1 MANDIGRAMARLKH
15 RDIRTRRRAVRTLF
29 EHDDA
34 AVLEAFQP
42 LLDDQDS
49 WFVSKALDAY
59 RMWGITAGSEAIA
72 VLLRHSNLDVR
83 RAGANLLAPLGQ
95 AGKELAI
102 EALSDEDGVVQRKAA
117 KALLLFHEATAA
129 ERLVD
134 HANDAVRITGMNHPT
149 LPEEA
154 LRLGLEDPNDG
165 VRQAALDNAFK
176 REIQV
181 TMDVLMP
188 FLEAGIQTVNILI
201 WTAKNE
207 PEHLGD
213 LTSRIKA
220 TDMKALSDHLRSE
233 VESSDEPL
241 IRHLIDGGLLKPV
254 AQWVISQGASEDD
267 LRWSLINDER
277 MHVIERSKLLERL
290 IGRADEPA
298 VIKQT
303 QALLSTTDNELLK
316 VACENLST
324 AASELNS

>member
-1 MANDIGRAMARLKH
+1 
-15 RDIRTRRRAVRTLF
+15 
-29 EHDDA
+29 
-34 AVLEAFQP
+34 
-42 LLDDQDS
+42 
-49 WFVSKALDAY
+49 
-59 RMWGITAGSEAIA
+59 
-72 VLLRHSNLDVR
+72 
-83 RAGANLLAPLGQ
+83 
-95 AGKELAI
+95 
-102 EALSDEDGVVQRKAA
+102 
-117 KALLLFHEATAA
+117 
-129 ERLVD
+129 
-134 HANDAVRITGMNHPT
+134 MNHPT

-277 MHVIERSKLLERL
+277 LHVIERSKLLERL